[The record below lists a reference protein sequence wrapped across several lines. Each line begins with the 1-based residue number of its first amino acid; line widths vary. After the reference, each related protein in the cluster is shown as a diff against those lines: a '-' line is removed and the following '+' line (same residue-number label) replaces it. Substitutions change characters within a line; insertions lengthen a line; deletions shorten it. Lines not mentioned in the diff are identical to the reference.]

1 VVVFDAAGEHHHRVD
16 DGPDDGT
23 DQDRKAEKA
32 EQAEDESEERD
43 TKHVPERNVLGG
55 PLEPCGT
62 DPLTGYYRDGCCSSG
77 PEDLGRHT
85 ICAVM
90 TDEFLDHQRSIGND
104 LLTPVPEYRFPG
116 LLPGDRWCVTALNW
130 LRAHHDGCA
139 APVVLASTHERTL
152 QVVPLEALQEH
163 KVDVPDDLANL

>member
-1 VVVFDAAGEHHHRVD
+1 MQPGM
-16 DGPDDGT
+16 GGNL
-23 DQDRKAEKA
+23 AEMAKFLRTSRLGGNI
-32 EQAEDESEERD
+32 E
-43 TKHVPERNVLGG
+43 HVPDRNVLGG

-90 TDEFLDHQRSIGND
+90 TAEFLEHQRSIGND

-116 LLPGDRWCVTALNW
+116 LLPGDRYGAGNEEPEKRGQEDVT
-130 LRAHHDGCA
+130 
-139 APVVLASTHERTL
+139 
-152 QVVPLEALQEH
+152 
-163 KVDVPDDLANL
+163 

>member
-1 VVVFDAAGEHHHRVD
+1 MGKRSFKLRAG
-16 DGPDDGT
+16 
-23 DQDRKAEKA
+23 
-32 EQAEDESEERD
+32 ERD
-43 TKHVPERNVLGG
+43 TDRVPDRNVLGG

-62 DPLTGYYRDGCCSSG
+62 EPLTGYYRDGCCSTGS
-77 PEDLGRHT
+77 EDLGRHT

-90 TDEFLDHQRSIGND
+90 TAEFLEHQRSIGND
-104 LLTPVPEYRFPG
+104 LLTPVPELRFPG

-130 LRAHHDGCA
+130 LRAHNDGCA

-152 QVVPLEALQEH
+152 EVVPLEALQEH